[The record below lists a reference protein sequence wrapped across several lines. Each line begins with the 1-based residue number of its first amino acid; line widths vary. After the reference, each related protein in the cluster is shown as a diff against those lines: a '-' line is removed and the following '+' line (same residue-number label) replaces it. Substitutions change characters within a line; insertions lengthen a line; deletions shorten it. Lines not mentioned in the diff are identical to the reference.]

1 MTSGNNTP
9 RVPHEDLIVPCGH
22 IVLRSMYQFADSAE
36 VYAFLH
42 ACRKELCSVY
52 FQNEDISVCKDG
64 IMSAPSIAISM
75 YMHLKENPKIVEAY
89 LSYLV
94 KSNSGSWAI
103 DQVEVI

>member
-1 MTSGNNTP
+1 MTLNERCN
-9 RVPHEDLIVPCGH
+9 RFPHGELIVPDGH
-22 IVLRSMYQFADSAE
+22 IVLRSMYQFKDSTE

-42 ACRKELCSVY
+42 GCKAENCGVY
-52 FQNEDISVCKDG
+52 FQNEDISVNREG
-64 IMSAPSIAISM
+64 IMSVPTIAISL

-94 KSNSGSWAI
+94 KSNSGSWEI

>member
-1 MTSGNNTP
+1 MKSINDNIP
-9 RVPHEDLIVPCGH
+9 IRYKELIVPCGH
-22 IVLRSMYQFADSAE
+22 ITLRSLYQFKDSAD

-42 ACRKELCSVY
+42 CCVKECCSVH
-52 FQNEDISVCKDG
+52 FQNEDISIDRDG
-64 IMSAPSIAISM
+64 KMSVPSIAISM

-89 LSYLV
+89 LGYLV